1 MNLHLLLQILR
12 ARKRVLIGTFLL
24 TVIATVIVSVMLP
37 KTYTATSSVV
47 MNYKGV
53 DPLTGLALPGQL
65 MPGYMATQ
73 LDIISSKNVALRVV
87 DRLRLAESPAVNA
100 QFMAATEGR
109 GTVRD
114 WLAGLLMKKLEV
126 APSRES
132 SVVNI
137 SFNGSDPEFAA
148 TVANAYAQ
156 EYQNV
161 TVQLKV
167 DPMKRASSFF
177 DAQMKTLRD
186 NVEAAQSRLSKYQQD
201 HDIVSVDN
209 RLDVETNR
217 LNELSA
223 QLVGAQSQLMEAQS
237 RRQMA
242 NSGGATAPDVASN
255 PLIQN
260 LKLNL
265 NAAEG
270 RLAEAEQRLG
280 RNHPQYQSLKAE
292 VDKLQREL
300 SRQVNLTSQS
310 VGNNASVLQQREV
323 SLRTALAEQ
332 RTKVLEMNRA
342 RDELNVLAKDVE
354 TAQRAFDTAAQR
366 FSQTRIESHAE
377 QSDVIVLNPA
387 TAPLEPSS
395 PRIMLNTLLAV
406 LLGTMLGVGFAIL
419 LELLDRRVR
428 MNSDLD
434 SLGIPLLGTVDWRP
448 AKRARTGVLGK
459 LMPRRLSL
467 N

>member
-448 AKRARTGVLGK
+448 AKRARAGVLGK

>member
-1 MNLHLLLQILR
+1 MNLHLLLQILK
-12 ARKRVLIGTFLL
+12 ARRRVLIGTFLL
-24 TVIATVIVSVMLP
+24 TVVSTLIVSSLLP

-109 GTVRD
+109 GNVRD

-126 APSRES
+126 KPSRES

-137 SFNGSDPEFAA
+137 SFNGSDPQFAA
-148 TVANAYAQ
+148 AVANAYAE

-161 TVQLKV
+161 TIQLKV

-177 DAQMKTLRD
+177 DSQMKTLRD
-186 NVEAAQSRLSKYQQD
+186 NVEAAQSRLSKYQQE
-201 HDIVSVDN
+201 HNIVSVDN

-217 LNELSA
+217 LNDLSA
-223 QLVGAQSQLMEAQS
+223 QLVAAQAQLMEAQS
-237 RRQMA
+237 RQRMA
-242 NSGGATAPDVASN
+242 SSGGAAAPDVASN

-280 RNHPQYQSLKAE
+280 RNHPQFQSLRAE

-300 SRQVNLTSQS
+300 NRQTALTSQS
-310 VGNNASVLQQREV
+310 VGNNASVLQQREA
-323 SLRTALAEQ
+323 SLREALAEQ
-332 RTKVLEMNRA
+332 RAKVLEMNRT

-377 QSDVIVLNPA
+377 QSDVMVLNPA
-387 TAPLEPSS
+387 TAPTEPSS
-395 PRIMLNTLLAV
+395 PRILLNTLLAV
-406 LLGTMLGVGFAIL
+406 LLGTMLGIGFAIL

-428 MNSDLD
+428 MNSDME

-448 AKRARTGVLGK
+448 VKRSRMGVLAK
-459 LMPRRLSL
+459 LAPRRLSL